1 VPATSRVGESNPPVD
16 LPDGWLS
23 SAEARAL
30 HNLAQGRLVLE
41 IGSWLGR
48 STVAMARVADHVVA
62 VDHHHG
68 SAEHRFPTG
77 EEADTLRGFIGN
89 LERYDV
95 RDKVTVCVM
104 DAARLTSLFREDV
117 FDLVFVDGAHDFGS
131 ALRDGLAALKLVKL
145 RSVGLVAFH
154 DYNFPDVR
162 SAIKHLPYAPRELE
176 ILPDTNIALL
186 R

>member
-1 VPATSRVGESNPPVD
+1 MLAESNPPVD
-16 LPDGWLS
+16 LPEGWLS

-30 HNLAQGRLVLE
+30 QNLAQGRLVLE

-48 STVAMARVADHVVA
+48 STVALAQVADHVVA

-89 LERYDV
+89 LERYGV
-95 RDKVTVCVM
+95 RNKVTVCVM
-104 DAARLTSLFREDV
+104 DAARLPRLFREDA

-131 ALRDGLAALKLVKL
+131 ALRDGLTALKLVKM
-145 RSVGLVAFH
+145 RSVGVVAFH

-162 SAIKHLPYAPRELE
+162 SAIHHLPYAPREMEVL
-176 ILPDTNIALL
+176 IDTNIAVL